1 MFRFFS
7 ISLLIGLLSLSSS
20 LAQDRDSLLQRGTT
34 MLQKAKISQDSTL
47 FAKAYLQLGNA
58 HFSVDNEG
66 AYTHF
71 LEGLQYVDSA
81 DTPLKWAEMRQNL
94 GFASYK
100 LGKYTEALTHYQSTE
115 SVYQRLGDPGQQA
128 NNQRKLGQAYDRL
141 DHFEQAFSHF
151 QNAYVAS
158 LSADTIDSLSLAGLF
173 VDIGSVHSRQSNIPE
188 ALAYMKRSVEIF
200 ERINNLTHLPYALN
214 NIGATYIRE
223 GNYPLA
229 LEYLQKSLRL
239 AEKEGMT
246 RLASSSNSNIGGV
259 HISLKQYEKALPYL
273 EKSVAL
279 AQEINNKSY
288 WASNTRKLGTAYEYL
303 GDTAAAMVYYQKSLE
318 IDRETGAK
326 HGLGSAHRSIGEL
339 MMNQG
344 KYAFA
349 YSHLEE
355 ALDLSKKV
363 GDIKTLSHTYSM
375 LGEWAL
381 KQGKW
386 KSAVNHCL
394 KGLSLM
400 EEIQMFRQ
408 IESNCNCLWRA
419 YEKLGNHQAV
429 AIYLK
434 QYMEARDSLFNE
446 EKLQEFTRL
455 EMQYQF
461 DAEKEK
467 IALHQ
472 EQKDAIIASQMRRQ
486 RLIRNSFLGGLIAGA
501 VILALLWRSYR
512 LKQRTNRQLSVQKNT
527 IQQALNERE
536 ILLKEIHHRVKNN
549 LQVVSSLLGLQ
560 SRTIEDPA
568 ALDAIEEG
576 RNRVRA
582 MALIHQNLYQEENLV
597 GVHLPDYIEKLTE
610 NLMASYR
617 VDQDHIQLT
626 QDVAPISLDVDVL
639 IPLGLILNELI
650 SNSLKHAFTDRSAGQ
665 IEVQVLKAERGLEV
679 LVKDNGIGLPTDFKP
694 EQVKSMG
701 FKLIRSFI
709 SKMEGKLEIASSG
722 GTQIRMVLPKAL

>member
-1 MFRFFS
+1 MHRFSS
-7 ISLLIGLLSLSSS
+7 ISLLITLLTLNPSFAQDKDSLSQSGT
-20 LAQDRDSLLQRGTT
+20 ALLKT
-34 MLQKAKISQDSTL
+34 AKISQDSAL
-47 FAKAYLQLGNA
+47 FAKAYLQLGKA

-71 LEGLQYVDSA
+71 QEGLLYLDST
-81 DTPLKWAEMRQNL
+81 DTPLKWAEMMQNL

-100 LGKYTEALTHYQSTE
+100 LGKYAEALTHYKSTE
-115 SVYQRLGDPGQQA
+115 SVYQQLGDPDQKA
-128 NNQRKLGQAYDRL
+128 NIQRKLGQTYDRL
-141 DHFEQAFSHF
+141 DHFEQAFIHF
-151 QNAYVAS
+151 QKSYDAF
-158 LSADTIDSLSLAGLF
+158 LSADKIDSMRLAGLF
-173 VDIGSVHSRQSNIPE
+173 VDIGSVYSRQSNIPE
-188 ALAYMKRSVEIF
+188 ALDYMKRSVKIF

-229 LEYLQKSLRL
+229 LEYLQKSLHL
-239 AEKEGMT
+239 AEKGGMT
-246 RLASSSNSNIGGV
+246 RLACSSNSNIGGV
-259 HISLKQYEKALPYL
+259 HISLKHYEKALPYL
-273 EKSVAL
+273 KKSVAL
-279 AQEINNKSY
+279 AKEINNKAY

-303 GDTAAAMVYYQKSLE
+303 GDTAAAMVHYQKSLE

-339 MMNQG
+339 LMNQG
-344 KYAFA
+344 KYELA
-349 YSHLEE
+349 YSHLEG
-355 ALDLSKKV
+355 ALELSKEV
-363 GDIKTLSHTYSM
+363 GDVKTLSHTYSL

-381 KQGKW
+381 KQGQWKW
-386 KSAVNHCL
+386 AVSSCL

-400 EEIQMFRQ
+400 EEIHMFRQ

-429 AIYLK
+429 AVYLK

-446 EKLQEFTRL
+446 EKLKEFTRL

-461 DAEKEK
+461 DVEKEK

-472 EQKDAIIASQMRRQ
+472 EQKDAAIASQMRRQ
-486 RLIRNSFLGGLIAGA
+486 RLIRDTFLGGLIAGA
-501 VILALLWRSYR
+501 IILALLWRSYR
-512 LKQRTNRQLSVQKNT
+512 LKQRTNHQLSVQKNT

-536 ILLKEIHHRVKNN
+536 VLLKEIHHRVKNN

-597 GVHLPDYIEKLTE
+597 GVHLPEYIQQLTE
-610 NLMASYR
+610 NLIASYR
-617 VDQDHIQLT
+617 VDQDHIQLIHK
-626 QDVAPISLDVDVL
+626 VAPISLDVDVL

-650 SNSLKHAFTDRSAGQ
+650 SNALKHAFTDRSAGQ
-665 IEVQVLKAERGLEV
+665 IEVQVQQAETGLEV
-679 LVKDNGIGLPTDFKP
+679 LVKDNGIGLPTGFKP

-709 SKMEGKLEIASSG
+709 SKMEGKLEIASIG
-722 GTQIRMVLPKAL
+722 GTQIRMILPKT